1 MATALTARA
10 ARVAQYVAA
19 LLGSGGMLLS
29 VALLLLPASRAARC
43 VVQWPETLAEAAWG
57 QGIAGG
63 SLLLLLYAHNRRIR
77 GKFSGTEYI
86 ACAVMGAGSLLL
98 LPIAFLLTTATTEQ
112 GAASRASCGL
122 TTGTAFAIVMMV
134 SFYPT
139 LVGLLAVASSRIRAA
154 PRWVRLAIPVV
165 MLISLWWISSD
176 VINRFSP
183 A

>member
-1 MATALTARA
+1 MDTALTARA
-10 ARVAQYVAA
+10 SRVAQYVAA
-19 LLGSGGMLLS
+19 LLGSGGMVLS

-63 SLLLLLYAHNRRIR
+63 SLLLLLYAHNRRSQ

-86 ACAVMGAGSLLL
+86 ACAIMGAGSLLL
-98 LPIAFLLTTATTEQ
+98 LPIALLLTTATTEQ
-112 GAASRASCGL
+112 GEAARATCGL
-122 TTGTAFAIVMMV
+122 TTGTAFAIVMV

-139 LVGLLAVASSRIRAA
+139 LVGLVAVAISRIRGA
-154 PRWVRLAIPVV
+154 PSWARLGIPVV
-165 MLISLWWISSD
+165 MLVSLWWISSD